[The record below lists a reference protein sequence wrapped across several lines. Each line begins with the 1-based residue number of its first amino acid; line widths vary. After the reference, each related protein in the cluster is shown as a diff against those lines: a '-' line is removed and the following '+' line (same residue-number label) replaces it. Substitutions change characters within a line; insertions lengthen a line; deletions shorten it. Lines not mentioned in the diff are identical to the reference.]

1 MTNVLREAC
10 VMLFEQHH
18 TCFYYRMFTICNVKF
33 CRLVD
38 YDVVAEYHRRQMNLE
53 NSWYSCML

>member
-1 MTNVLREAC
+1 
-10 VMLFEQHH
+10 MLLLSDV
-18 TCFYYRMFTICNVKF
+18 TICNVKF

-53 NSWYSCML
+53 NSWYSCMLQVNVKFGINGND